1 MNKPLSRIRNL
12 QALRIYA
19 AIPVILYHTKFT
31 LPGVRPIG
39 VFGVHM
45 FFLLSGYI
53 MASICDTDST
63 AFVRRRL
70 IRIIPLYWALTLM
83 LYSVAWK
90 FPNLMNA
97 TRALPSELLKSLFFV
112 PFQKSNGLYQPI
124 LFVGWTVNYEMFFY
138 MMLSIAVLINR
149 RRAALLGASIMLA
162 VIAVCSL
169 FAGSSAIARFYS
181 DTILLECILGL
192 ISYYCVRYASTR
204 LTPAMKP
211 ALLVLAIGSLIVL
224 PSIEEF
230 GVMAHLPDTL
240 RFGPTSFVLICS
252 VCLLAF
258 LGADFKA
265 GVIVLL
271 GDASYVM
278 YLTHPY
284 IELFLDRVVGRV
296 LPIFHVDKPIGCLI
310 AMAFVLPISVVLY
323 LKIDKPSIRYLNRV
337 FCGRR
342 RSDPAISAMPEPVVA
357 AVSEPALVPMPAVV
371 VTHAGAAIQ
380 QGTLA

>member
-1 MNKPLSRIRNL
+1 MIKQLSRIRNL

-19 AIPVILYHTKFT
+19 AIPVILYHTNFRV
-31 LPGVRPIG
+31 PGIRPIG

-70 IRIIPLYWALTLM
+70 IRIIPLYWPLTLA

-90 FPNLMNA
+90 FPHLMNA
-97 TRALPSELLKSLFFV
+97 TRALPSELLKSLFFI

-138 MMLSIAVLINR
+138 MMLSIAVLINK
-149 RRAALLGASIMLA
+149 RRAALLGGSIMLG
-162 VIAVCSL
+162 IMGVCS
-169 FAGSSAIARFYS
+169 FFTGTSAVARFYA
-181 DTILLECILGL
+181 DTVLLECILGL
-192 ISYYCVRYASTR
+192 ASYYCVRALSSR

-211 ALLVLAIGSLIVL
+211 ALMVLAIGSLL
-224 PSIEEF
+224 LLLSIEEF
-230 GVMAHLPDTL
+230 GFMAHLPATL
-240 RFGPTSFVLICS
+240 RFGPASFVLICS
-252 VCLLAF
+252 VCLLAL
-258 LGADFKA
+258 LGADFKP

-284 IELFLDRVVGRV
+284 IEEFLDRVVGKY
-296 LPIFHVDKPIGCLI
+296 LPIFRINTPIGCLI
-310 AMAFVLPISVVLY
+310 AIAFVLPISVFLY
-323 LKIDKPSIRYLNRV
+323 LKIDKPTVRYLNQV
-337 FCGRR
+337 ICGRKR
-342 RSDPAISAMPEPVVA
+342 T
-357 AVSEPALVPMPAVV
+357 EPALAMSTAVADPV
-371 VTHAGAAIQ
+371 AP
-380 QGTLA
+380 

>member
-19 AIPVILYHTKFT
+19 AIPVILYHTNFR

-70 IRIIPLYWALTLM
+70 IRIIPLYWTLTLA

-90 FPNLMNA
+90 FPHLMNA
-97 TRALPSELLKSLFFV
+97 TRALPSELLKSLFFI

-138 MMLSIAVLINR
+138 MMLSIAVLINK
-149 RRAALLGASIMLA
+149 RRAALLGGSIMLG
-162 VIAVCSL
+162 VMAVCS
-169 FAGSSAIARFYS
+169 FFTGTSAIARFYA
-181 DTILLECILGL
+181 DTVLLECILGL
-192 ISYYCVRYASTR
+192 ASYYCVRAVSSR

-211 ALLVLAIGSLIVL
+211 VLMMLAIGSLILL

-230 GVMAHLPDTL
+230 GLMAHLPATL
-240 RFGPTSFVLICS
+240 RYGPASFVLICS
-252 VCLLAF
+252 ACLLAL

-284 IELFLDRVVGRV
+284 IEEFLDRVVGRF
-296 LPIFHVDKPIGCLI
+296 LPIFHIDKPIGCLI
-310 AMAFVLPISVVLY
+310 AMAFVLPISVFLY
-323 LKIDKPSIRYLNRV
+323 LRVDKPIVRYLTLVLSPRKQPEATILV
-337 FCGRR
+337 MP
-342 RSDPAISAMPEPVVA
+342 SPAALTVPPAAFVA
-357 AVSEPALVPMPAVV
+357 HTAPIVR
-371 VTHAGAAIQ
+371 